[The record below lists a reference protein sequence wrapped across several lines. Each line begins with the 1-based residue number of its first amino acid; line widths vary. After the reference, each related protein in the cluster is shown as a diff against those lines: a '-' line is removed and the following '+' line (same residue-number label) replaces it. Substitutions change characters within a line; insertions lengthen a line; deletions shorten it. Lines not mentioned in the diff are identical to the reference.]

1 MEQIYDLIILGAG
14 PAGLAAG
21 LYGARAGLSTLILE
35 RGAEGGQAAQTDR
48 VENYPGAMLEDETG
62 YTLTARM
69 MEQAQS
75 FGAQRK
81 TDEIRSLELEGEVK
95 TLTGASGE
103 YQARTV
109 ILATGASP
117 RKLGCPGEETFAG
130 QGVSYCATCD
140 GAFFRG
146 LEVYVVGGGDSAVE
160 EALFL
165 TRFAR
170 KVTIIHRRDQL
181 RAVKSLQDKA
191 FANAK
196 IDFIWDSVV
205 ESLDGQDVLQT
216 ICLRNVKTGETKQI
230 TADETDGMMGLF
242 VFVGLDPNSGL
253 LEGKLPLEKGYIKT
267 DENMRTAIPRRV
279 CGRGYPGQ
287 GPAPDRNRSGGRR
300 DCRHGSGA
308 LFGGAGVVGMGEK
321 KGLSQTPLWALSEE
335 EMAAAGWTGTQGED
349 LNGQPAERSS
359 VLQEGFGV
367 LPSVWDPMRD
377 DMPAETASGGKEKPA
392 RRFWP
397 GVFRRLFSK

>member
-191 FANAK
+191 FANEK
-196 IDFIWDSVV
+196 MDFIWDSVV

-253 LEGKLPLEKGYIKT
+253 LGGKLPLEKGYIKT
-267 DENMRTAIPRRV
+267 DENMRTAIPGVFAAGDIRV
-279 CGRGYPGQ
+279 
-287 GPAPDRNRSGGRR
+287 
-300 DCRHGSGA
+300 
-308 LFGGAGVVGMGEK
+308 
-321 KGLSQTPLWALSEE
+321 KGLRQIVT
-335 EMAAAGWTGTQGED
+335 AAADGAIAAME
-349 LNGQPAERSS
+349 AER
-359 VLQEGFGV
+359 L
-367 LPSVWDPMRD
+367 
-377 DMPAETASGGKEKPA
+377 AA
-392 RRFWP
+392 RE
-397 GVFRRLFSK
+397 